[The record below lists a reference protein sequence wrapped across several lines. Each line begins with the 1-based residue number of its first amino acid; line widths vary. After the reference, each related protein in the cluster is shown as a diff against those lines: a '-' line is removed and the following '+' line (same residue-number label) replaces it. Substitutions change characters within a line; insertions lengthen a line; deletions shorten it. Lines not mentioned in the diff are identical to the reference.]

1 MYALVKEDSVP
12 RLTELQT
19 FDTVPPAE
27 KTKLTVSLNEVY
39 LQLRQPSRQGSLCVF
54 LQGPKAEIVLYG
66 EEVSLRASID
76 YAAILF
82 GMEISLA
89 EIEALLG
96 VDALVVGLSLA
107 SMEKLV
113 HLTCRALGTRCLR
126 KPATLKQGSR
136 RDRRR
141 VLTLVHH

>member
-1 MYALVKEDSVP
+1 
-12 RLTELQT
+12 
-19 FDTVPPAE
+19 
-27 KTKLTVSLNEVY
+27 
-39 LQLRQPSRQGSLCVF
+39 VF

-107 SMEKLV
+107 SSDKLV
-113 HLTCRALGTRCLR
+113 HLTYRALGTR
-126 KPATLKQGSR
+126 
-136 RDRRR
+136 
-141 VLTLVHH
+141 